1 MTYETGDRVQ
11 LIVPLHGNP
20 KGELRLMAC
29 KDPSCGTDNGCG
41 ISKLRGTVMYGADA
55 GRCLI
60 RLDRNGRETA
70 LDMRAFRRLDAV
82 ERLAELA

>member
-29 KDPSCGTDNGCG
+29 KDPTCGTDNGCG
-41 ISKLRGTVMYGADA
+41 ISKLRGTITHGADA
-55 GRCLI
+55 GLCLVK
-60 RLDRNGRETA
+60 LDQTGREIA
-70 LDMRAFRRLDAV
+70 LVERAFRRLDAV